1 MDRLSS
7 DINRARDVINNNNF
21 MDFNT
26 VYSFS
31 NEDLVSCF
39 KDFNFKN
46 KDCLTVLASSDQ
58 ALDMFLKGAKDI
70 TTFDIN
76 PLTKYYFYLKKA
88 ALLSH
93 ISKEEYVDFFGTRK
107 FFQGEEFY
115 KNMFDKI
122 LCNLDKSSL
131 EFWKQLLQEF
141 SITQIKYNLFVIE
154 NYNFEPLKKSINYL
168 NAENYKKL
176 CEIIKYKNID
186 FINCNIK
193 NLPENLSKSYDYIYL
208 SNIAQYLDIV
218 FSENYSSKEEHRKM
232 LLQKF
237 KELVLKLSD
246 NLKTSGEM
254 CVAYT
259 FRANKCQDSSRLID
273 YFCADSNF
281 SVRRFNSEENSDAS
295 VIYRR

>member
-76 PLTKYYFYLKKA
+76 PLTRYYFYLKKA
-88 ALLSH
+88 ALLSN
-93 ISKEEYVDFFGTRK
+93 ISLQDYVNFFGTRK
-107 FFQGEEFY
+107 FFSGEDFY
-115 KNMFDKI
+115 KKIFDK
-122 LCNLDKSSL
+122 LFSNLDRDNLS
-131 EFWKQLLQEF
+131 FWKQLLHEF
-141 SITQIKYNLFVIE
+141 PVVQIKYNLFVIE
-154 NYNFEPLKKSINYL
+154 NYDFKSLQESINYL
-168 NAENYKKL
+168 NEENYQKL
-176 CEIIKYKNID
+176 CQIIKTKNID

-193 NLPENLSKSYDYIYL
+193 DLPGSLSKSYDYIYL

-218 FSENYSSKEEHRKM
+218 FSQGYSNKEAYKK
-232 LLQKF
+232 LLCKY
-237 KELVLKLSD
+237 KELIL
-246 NLKTSGEM
+246 NLANNLNTSGEI
-254 CVAYT
+254 CAAYT
-259 FRANKCQDSSRLID
+259 FRANKNQDSKCLID
-273 YFCADSNF
+273 YFCTYGNF
-281 SVRRFNSEENSDAS
+281 GVKRFNSGENSDAS
-295 VIYRR
+295 VVYRR